1 MLPSTS
7 IFIMVSPILIMTA
20 IVIMAIGIMYRIRE
34 QILSSIG
41 FLFLGLSFIAGVL
54 ALNKIDETLIIE
66 YGWKYQ
72 YVKLLEAGIINPFK
86 GPISPSYVQL
96 GGWTDASGLFILTSL
111 FLVIGASI
119 LSYIGALMAGLESK
133 KAVVAPA
140 IVLLIGILGIYYLNT
155 SVSVLVIDE
164 DVVKS
169 LAYRDT
175 GSLLR
180 GASIMIAFAITT
192 IGTAI
197 VYLETRTR
205 DYLLYSISFLLSG
218 IGWSLFA
225 TSWTTHF
232 EKLSIFQF
240 ISTGTVSTPV
250 TIYLVAAFFIVVGA
264 IGLLLASIIEI
275 VSSTMAGMESEEVLE
290 EIEVE
295 EVEVKEA

>member
-1 MLPSTS
+1 VLPSTS

>member
-1 MLPSTS
+1 MLPSTL
-7 IFIMVSPILIMTA
+7 IFTVVSPILIMTA

-111 FLVIGASI
+111 FLVIGATI

-140 IVLLIGILGIYYLNT
+140 IVFIIGILGIYYLNK
-155 SVSVLVIDE
+155 SVSALIIDE

-180 GASIMIAFAITT
+180 GASIIIAFAITT

-205 DYLLYSISFLLSG
+205 DYLLYAVSFLLSG

-275 VSSTMAGMESEEVLE
+275 VSSTMAGMEGEEVLE

-295 EVEVKEA
+295 EVEVEEA

>member
-96 GGWTDASGLFILTSL
+96 GGWTNASGLFLLTSL
-111 FLVIGASI
+111 FLVIGAAI
-119 LSYIGALMAGLESK
+119 LSYIGALMAGFESK
-133 KAVVAPA
+133 KAIIAPV
-140 IVLLIGILGIYYLNT
+140 IVFLIGIIGIYYLNK
-155 SVSVLVIDE
+155 SVSALVIDE
-164 DVVKS
+164 DIVKS

-180 GASIMIAFAITT
+180 SASIIIAFAITT

-197 VYLETRTR
+197 VYLETKTR
-205 DYLLYSISFLLSG
+205 DYLLYSVSFLLSG

-225 TSWTTHF
+225 SSWTTHF

-240 ISTGTVSTPV
+240 ISTGAVSTPV

-290 EIEVE
+290 EVEVE
-295 EVEVKEA
+295 EVEVEEA